1 MHDNPQHDADIL
13 WGADAIAAEIRRD
26 RSATFH
32 LLSAGALPAKKVGG
46 RWVASRAKLR
56 EFLLGEVAA

>member
-1 MHDNPQHDADIL
+1 MATDPQHDTDIL

-26 RSATFH
+26 RNATFH

-46 RWVASRAKLR
+46 RWVASKERLRA
-56 EFLLGEVAA
+56 FLLGEVAA

>member
-1 MHDNPQHDADIL
+1 MTETVQQETDEIL
-13 WGADAIAAEIRRD
+13 WGAEAIATEIGRD

-46 RWVASRAKLR
+46 RWVASKAKLR
-56 EFLLGEVAA
+56 AFLSGEAA